1 MAKEGK
7 KPVGKIIAIVIV
19 VLVVVGVIGSMGGK
33 KTTTT
38 APVDSSAQQE
48 QPADASKGDV
58 APDAAKD
65 DKAEDSTENLAI
77 GTTVNLPSGLSVTV
91 DSVQTGLTNY
101 DGAAMTGIRVTY
113 VNNGEDGADY
123 NIYDWKCEDAN
134 GAQQSTAFYSEETD
148 VLSSG
153 TLAKGGTVSGNIY
166 FAGALSKALYFDN
179 MLSKTAAASWAL
191 S

>member
-1 MAKEGK
+1 
-7 KPVGKIIAIVIV
+7 
-19 VLVVVGVIGSMGGK
+19 MGGK

-48 QPADASKGDV
+48 QPADASKGDA

-101 DGAAMTGIRVTY
+101 DGAAMTGIHVTY
-113 VNNGEDGADY
+113 VN